1 MVSIG
6 SLLVPRSIALVGAT
20 EASSWSQAVI
30 SNLTLLGYEGA
41 IHLVHPRHSE
51 QFGRPCYPTV
61 NDVPGEVD
69 CAYVM
74 TGTGAA
80 VQVVEDCGRKGVL
93 NVVMLSAGFK
103 EVGEKGLE
111 LEQHVVERCQ
121 ALGITLLG
129 PNCLGFINYKD
140 RIAAYGLLLA
150 APVPAGRIALI
161 SQSGVMLLHFHRLAA
176 ARGIGL
182 AASVSIG
189 NEAMLKASDLVEEFV
204 RREDVRVVGA
214 LLEGIRDPTGFLA
227 AAEAAFEREK
237 PLVVLKVG
245 RSEASR
251 RAVIAHTGSL
261 AGADAVVD
269 AVLRQKGAIRVTSPE
284 ELIETCALLATSGWP
299 QGGRTA
305 VVTTSG
311 GACGLVSDLTS
322 RTRIEIPDL
331 SPEAKTRLTDLLPT
345 FGTPQNPLDTTGVIV
360 NQPSLLAACVDVV
373 MADGQFD
380 ALLINSDPPR
390 DPGVGPGRVEERLAP
405 LAEVVRRAPIFTAVS
420 ATVSGELTPFGRET
434 LARYGLHFANGL
446 QLGIRA
452 LDHAVF
458 YGRTRSR
465 SIPPATNRAMRP
477 HPPDESWT
485 GVIGEVDAKRLLAA
499 YQIRAPEERL
509 VFSAAY
515 AVAAAASVGY
525 PVVLK
530 VQSPDIAHKTE
541 AGGVRLGLRTPG
553 EVRRAY
559 AEVKDAAR
567 GVRFEGVLVSHQ
579 VEPVAELIAGISSD
593 PQFGNM
599 VLVGIGGI
607 FSESL
612 GDVSLRM
619 PPIDE
624 QTGSEML
631 EELRGVAVLDG
642 LRGRPPADRAALL
655 RVLVALGDIALDL
668 GDRLVELDINPL
680 FALPVGAL
688 AGDALI
694 VMK

>member
-1 MVSIG
+1 MVGIG

-20 EASSWSQAVI
+20 EASSWAQAVI
-30 SNLTLLGYEGA
+30 SNLTAFGYEGA
-41 IHLVHPRHSE
+41 IHLVHPRHAE
-51 QFGRPCYPTV
+51 QFGRPCHPTM
-61 NDVPGEVD
+61 NGIPGEVD

-80 VQVVEDCGRKGVL
+80 AQVIEDCGRKGVRSI
-93 NVVMLSAGFK
+93 VMLSAGFK

-111 LEQHVVERCQ
+111 LEQQMVSRCE
-121 ALGITLLG
+121 ALGMTLLG
-129 PNCLGFINYKD
+129 PNCLGFINYREK
-140 RIAAYGLLLA
+140 IAAYGLLLA
-150 APVPAGRIALI
+150 APVPPGAIALI

-189 NEAMLKASDLVEEFV
+189 NEAMLRASDLVEEFV

-214 LLEGIRDPTGFLA
+214 LLEGFRDPKSFLA
-227 AAEAAFEREK
+227 AAEAAFVAEK

-284 ELIETCALLATSGWP
+284 ELVETCALLATSGWP
-299 QGGRTA
+299 RGGRTA

-311 GACGLVSDLTS
+311 GACGLVSDLAGG
-322 RTRIEIPDL
+322 TRVEIPDF
-331 SPEAKTRLTDLLPT
+331 SSETKARLAGLLPS

-360 NQPSLLAACVDVV
+360 NQPALLAACVDVV

-390 DPGVGPGRVEERLAP
+390 DAGAAPGRVEERLAP
-405 LAEVVRRAPIFTAVS
+405 LAEVVRRAPMFTAVS
-420 ATVSGELTPFGRET
+420 ATVSSELTPFGRET
-434 LARYGLHFANGL
+434 LARHGLHFANGL
-446 QLGIRA
+446 ELGIRA

-458 YGRTRSR
+458 YGRMRSR
-465 SIPPATNRAMRP
+465 PLSPAKARTRRA
-477 HPPDESWT
+477 HTPDQDWT
-485 GVIGEVDAKRLLAA
+485 GVVGEVEAKRLLAA
-499 YQIRAPEERL
+499 YQIEAPDERL
-509 VFSAAY
+509 VHSAAQ
-515 AVAAAASVGY
+515 AVAAAASIGY

-530 VQSPDIAHKTE
+530 VQSRDIAHKTE
-541 AGGVRLGLRTPG
+541 VGGVRVGLHTAG

-559 AEVKDAAR
+559 TEVKDAAR

-579 VEPVAELIAGISSD
+579 VEPVAELIAGVSSD

-599 VLVGIGGI
+599 VLVGMGGI
-607 FSESL
+607 FTESL
-612 GDVSLRM
+612 RDVSLRM

-624 QTGSEML
+624 QTGAEML
-631 EELRGVAVLDG
+631 DELRGVAVLDG
-642 LRGRPPADRAALL
+642 VRGRPPADRAALV

-680 FALPVGAL
+680 FALPVGAV
-688 AGDALI
+688 AGDALM
-694 VMK
+694 VMR